1 MIPTKIW
8 SRLTAISIIAVCSI
22 FAALPSFAE
31 DLTVY
36 AFRDFSHRSETPGSW
51 ATRLN
56 FNNPVFLTNL
66 NQSVAISVDGKKIEY
81 EMSPVGEKN
90 RGQSSQAFV
99 ITPKKIDPTPVTVTI
114 KINKGLTDVLGG
126 KILQK
131 PFVYEFQ
138 SVEQLSVQGLETYF
152 RSGKDKGLNLLLSG
166 SALDKD
172 ILKAIKITP
181 GVSDLRIRRNDEG
194 KFEVSGDFVK
204 DENYRINILPIT
216 TNNGTAIFEANE
228 YEFKGPG
235 LSYEIGF
242 QTDYSIVELRSRQY
256 LPLKL
261 SGVSKVR
268 CEIKKVPAILIHE
281 INRDV
286 SSDPESFSKDWK
298 SWESKIQDFRDEA
311 AGNKYLFSS
320 SVQEDA
326 EIFFAP
332 DAVDKSVIF
341 SAPLSFRQSPQKGGA
356 WLVKF
361 SSPDQSEVSP
371 AIRLIQITDLAIS
384 YKLSDKSLLAWVTS
398 LHSGDFVAGVNL
410 GIVTKDGR
418 VLDIGK
424 SDENGL
430 ILVKAG
436 QAFGSYIPDSEKTS
450 STETTP
456 LALENLSWLIA
467 AKEDDYCAIEIDSFR
482 IKPGPVTGSEK
493 TDRIDGA
500 RTGYI
505 FTDRGIYR
513 PGEEVN
519 FKFISRIFKDNKV
532 EAPAN
537 AQIKTQI
544 TGPRGDIYYSRE
556 QKLNQFGSCY
566 DTLKLETFWPVG
578 NYNIKSIFTD
588 KGTDQKGFTRSF
600 SVQEYKESRHFV
612 SLTFSRAEK
621 PMPEY
626 VGMKAE
632 EEFLITEITG
642 SYFSGGPVRHGKV
655 RWKAELAPVTNSIA
669 GYDSYFFGNQDD
681 KTLFLESGE
690 SVLDQHG
697 KLSLSIPLDTRL
709 LTGIY
714 GVRLSATVVD
724 IDGQPATEVK
734 FFNPTPRFLIGLGSH
749 PTQVQVGYSNPLR
762 FVLID
767 SEGKKVPKAL
777 VEMSILQKRYF
788 SMKKRD
794 NQGNINDTWEE
805 GWIKTFSTKQTIM
818 EGEGSFQTEF
828 VDPGDYLVSITF
840 HDTTGKYTS
849 QTLFKVGWEDYDQ
862 WVRGQKEESKGPNAN
877 VLIALN
883 QKDYIPGSTIE
894 ATFHTPREVKRCLMT
909 LERSDILDY
918 QVVDVNGQDGG
929 AKFLIQNGY
938 QPNVFVSLLA
948 PAGRS
953 DLPVYTSQTDSD
965 IPAVFSGYAN
975 AAVKT
980 DLKRL
985 RLEIAKDKS
994 VLTAKPGEKLTL
1006 DLAVLDQSGTSVISE
1021 IAVCVVNEAVLAM
1034 TDFSI
1039 PDLSSLVGFNLPLS
1053 VRTGDLRLG
1062 LVSQDL
1068 FKTLSTRPVTG
1079 GGVGKALMGSTFRKD
1094 FRPVAYFNPA
1104 VITNEKGKASITFTT
1119 PDSLT
1124 AYRIFAV
1131 ATDKSSGFV
1140 SADRSMVVTKDF
1152 YVEPA
1157 LPRFLCPGDNA
1168 ILPISTFNNTSVKGA
1183 VLLKL
1188 NASENLA
1195 VKPPAEFK
1203 FDSPSHST
1211 GVVYVDTRLG
1221 EQSDKATLEVTATFN
1236 GGGKQLSDAVQ
1247 KTIPTRGLYTAV
1259 THASQGTFAK
1269 TSEISVNFPGYVQ
1282 DMVARKVDS
1291 HNLRASFTLSLNDWS
1306 RITPS
1311 LKYLMQYPYGC
1322 IEQISSSVIPLVG
1335 LRNLIVSGQI
1345 SDFST
1350 NDVDDFLKSGVDK
1363 ILGSQQLTGSFS
1375 YWPGQLNTTLWAS
1388 TFATFALIKAKNA
1401 GMKVPESNLNLAS
1414 KFLKDSVFKKNS
1426 GEVKH
1431 RYEADRY
1438 WAILALA
1445 ETAAITAQD
1454 IQPFFSNYEKLSEE
1468 SKALL
1473 LLASN
1478 KIHYLSSAREKEL
1491 AKKLAPRDDASGGD
1505 SLKSPWSELAACL
1518 MATLEIEGHSKK
1530 ADEMAGK
1537 LLRGLKP
1544 DGRWISTADTGWC
1557 LLAISNYFKQ
1567 RTTSAKQNTAVN
1579 IVLDCG
1585 EKEPRKLILKETSLT
1600 VQLDPLSLI
1609 KTKKLIIKTDSPQFV
1624 NYSFSLTYPD
1634 DPTDRAKSAKGLTL
1648 NKKIENLN
1656 GKEDIKVGDIV
1667 RISLDI
1673 GFENSGNKRGRE
1685 SLEFLALEDFTPAG
1699 FTPINSELKTEGLE
1713 GEVLTN
1719 DNSNKNGVYPFYP
1732 SYVEIRDDGV
1742 RVFKNELYGGSYR
1755 FSYLARAVTA
1765 GKFWIRGSRIS
1776 AMYDPDISASIPGGK
1791 IEILQSSR

>member
-1 MIPTKIW
+1 MIPPKSW
-8 SRLTAISIIAVCSI
+8 SRLTAISIIAVCFI
-22 FAALPSFAE
+22 FSAIPSFAE
-31 DLTVY
+31 GLTVY
-36 AFRDFSHRSETPGSW
+36 AFRDFSHRSDAPGSW
-51 ATRLN
+51 AARLN

-66 NQSVAISVDGKKIEY
+66 KQSVAISIDGKKIEC
-81 EMSPVGEKN
+81 EMSPVGDRN
-90 RGQSSQAFV
+90 RGQSSQVFL
-99 ITPKKIDPTPVTVTI
+99 ITPKKIDPAPVTVSI
-114 KINKGLTDVLGG
+114 NINKGLTDVLGS
-126 KILQK
+126 KVLQK

-138 SVEQLSVQGLETYF
+138 SVEQLSIQGMETYF
-152 RSGKDKGLNLLLSG
+152 RSVKDKGFNLLLSG

-181 GVSDLRIRRNDEG
+181 RVSDLRIRRSDEG
-194 KFEVSGDFVK
+194 KLEISGDFVK
-204 DENYRINILPIT
+204 DENYRITILPIT

-228 YEFKGPG
+228 FKFKGPG
-235 LSYEIGF
+235 LTYEIGF

-268 CEIKKVPAILIHE
+268 CELKRIPVILIPE
-281 INRDV
+281 INRSI
-286 SSDPESFSKDWK
+286 SSDSESFSKGWK
-298 SWESKIQDFRDEA
+298 LWESRLQSLRDEA
-311 AGNKYLFSS
+311 ASDKYLFSS
-320 SVQEDA
+320 RVQEDA

-332 DAVDKSVIF
+332 DAADKSVIF
-341 SAPLSFRQSPQKGGA
+341 SAPLSFRESPQKGGA

-384 YKLSDKSLLAWVTS
+384 YKLSAKSLLVWVTS
-398 LHSGDFVAGVNL
+398 LHSGDFVSGVNL
-410 GIVTKDGR
+410 GVVTKDGKA
-418 VLDIGK
+418 LEIGK

-430 ILVKAG
+430 ILVKG
-436 QAFGSYIPDSEKTS
+436 GHAFGKYILESEKNP

-456 LALENLSWLIA
+456 LALENISWLIA

-482 IKPGPVTGSEK
+482 IKPGSATGSEK

-500 RTGYI
+500 QTGYI

-513 PGEEVN
+513 PGDEVN

-532 EAPAN
+532 EAPAH
-537 AQIKTQI
+537 AQVKTQI
-544 TGPRGDIYYSRE
+544 TGPRGDVYYSRE

-566 DTLKLETFWPVG
+566 DSLKLETYWPVG
-578 NYNIKSIFTD
+578 NYNIKSVFTD

-612 SLTFSRAEK
+612 SLTFSRDEK
-621 PMPEY
+621 PLPEY
-626 VGMKAE
+626 IGMKAE
-632 EEFLITEITG
+632 EEFLITEIAG

-655 RWKAELAPVTNSIA
+655 RWKAELAPVTHSIP
-669 GYDSYFFGNQDD
+669 GYDSYFFGDQDD

-690 SVLDQHG
+690 SVLDQQG

-734 FFNPTPRFLIGLGSH
+734 FFDPTPRFLIGIGSH

-767 SEGKKVPKAL
+767 AEGKKVPKAL
-777 VEMSILQKRYF
+777 VEMSLLQKRYF
-788 SMKKRD
+788 SIKKRD

-862 WVRGQKEESKGPNAN
+862 WVRGQKEESKGPNTN

-994 VLTAKPGEKLTL
+994 ALKAKPGEKVTL
-1006 DLAVLDQSGTSVISE
+1006 DLAVLDQSGAGVVSE

-1157 LPRFLCPGDNA
+1157 LPRFLCPGDHA
-1168 ILPISTFNNTSVKGA
+1168 ILPVSTFNNTSVIGA
-1183 VLLKL
+1183 AFLKL
-1188 NASENLA
+1188 NGSENLS
-1195 VKPPAEFK
+1195 VKPTEFK
-1203 FDSPSHST
+1203 FDSPGHST
-1211 GVVYVDTRLG
+1211 GVVYVDTTLG
-1221 EQSDKATLEVTATFN
+1221 EQSEKATLEVTATFN
-1236 GGGKQLSDAVQ
+1236 GGGQQLSDAVQ
-1247 KTIPTRGLYTAV
+1247 KTIPTRSLYTPV
-1259 THASQGTFAK
+1259 THASQGNFAG
-1269 TSEISVNFPGYVQ
+1269 TSEISVNFPDYVQ

-1291 HNLRASFTLSLNDWS
+1291 QNLRASLTLSLNDWS

-1311 LKYLMQYPYGC
+1311 LKYLRQYPYGC

-1345 SDFST
+1345 SEFST

-1363 ILGSQQLTGSFS
+1363 ILGSQQLTGGFS

-1388 TFATFALIKAKNA
+1388 TYATFALLKAKNA

-1414 KFLKDSVFKKNS
+1414 KFLKDSVFKKSS
-1426 GEVKH
+1426 GEGDY
-1431 RYEADRY
+1431 RSDADRH
-1438 WAILALA
+1438 WTMLALA
-1445 ETAAITAQD
+1445 ETGAITSQD

-1478 KIHYLSSAREKEL
+1478 KIHYLSSARAKEL
-1491 AKKLAPRDDASGGD
+1491 AKKLTPRDDAQGGD

-1530 ADEMAGK
+1530 VDEMAGK

-1579 IVLDCG
+1579 LVLDCG
-1585 EKEPRKLILKETSLT
+1585 EKEPKKLTLKETSLT
-1600 VQLDPLSLI
+1600 VQLDPVSLL
-1609 KTKKLIIKTDSPQFV
+1609 KTKKLILKADSPQFV
-1624 NYSFSLTYPD
+1624 NYCFSLTYPD
-1634 DPTDRAKSAKGLTL
+1634 DPSDRAKSAKGLTL

-1673 GFENSGNKRGRE
+1673 GYENSSNKRGRAP
-1685 SLEFLALEDFTPAG
+1685 LEFLALEDFTPAG

-1713 GEVLTN
+1713 GEALSN
-1719 DNSNKNGVYPFYP
+1719 DYSNKNGVFPFYP

-1742 RVFKNELYGGSYR
+1742 RVFKNEIYVGLYR